1 MVVGN
6 RQVKS
11 LQARQKG
18 GATEERLLK
27 PVLCRSVEVTV
38 LNTACTLM
46 PEALLPTVTGD
57 RVAAQ
62 CSLDVSPPLILDTQ
76 GGASLHLS

>member
-18 GATEERLLK
+18 GVTEELLLT
-27 PVLCRSVEVTV
+27 PVLGHYVEVTV
-38 LNTACTLM
+38 LKTACTLM
-46 PEALLPTVTGD
+46 PEALLPTVMGD
-57 RVAAQ
+57 SVVTQ
-62 CSLDVSPPLILDTQ
+62 CSLDVSPPLTLYIQ
-76 GGASLHLS
+76 GGASLFI

>member
-18 GATEERLLK
+18 GATEELLLT
-27 PVLCRSVEVTV
+27 PVLGHSVEVTV
-38 LNTACTLM
+38 LKTACTLM
-46 PEALLPTVTGD
+46 PEALLPTMMGD
-57 RVAAQ
+57 SVVAQ
-62 CSLDVSPPLILDTQ
+62 CSLDISPPIVHPRWGQ
-76 GGASLHLS
+76 SFHLS